1 MTPPQNDAGEREWE
15 RAYLAFES
23 PEEETAKFVRR
34 LRRLAIGPPS
44 DDLNVL
50 ELFAGRANGLS
61 ALARLGF
68 RRLFALDRSLRLL
81 ASSDWRPRSSAG
93 DARQLPYRDGSL
105 DVVVIQGGLHHLEAL
120 PGDLDATLGEI
131 ARVLRPRGRLFVVE
145 PDLTPFLAAV
155 HVICRW
161 RIARKLSRRLDAL
174 ARMIELET
182 PAYQQWLE
190 QGDRAVALLNARFE
204 TLVCERRWGKLL
216 FAGRSR
222 R

>member
-1 MTPPQNDAGEREWE
+1 MNPPHHGGGEGEWE

-44 DDLNVL
+44 EDLRVL

-81 ASSDWRPRSSAG
+81 GSSGWRARSSAG
-93 DARQLPYRDGSL
+93 DARQLPYRDGTV
-105 DVVVIQGGLHHLEAL
+105 DVVVIQGGLHHLEVL
-120 PGDLDATLGEI
+120 PEDFDATLEEI
-131 ARVLRPRGRLFVVE
+131 VRVLKPSGRLFVVE
-145 PDLTPFLAAV
+145 PDRTPFLAAV
-155 HVICRW
+155 HAICRW
-161 RIARKLSRRLDAL
+161 RIARKLSRKVDAL
-174 ARMIELET
+174 ARMIELESPT
-182 PAYQQWLE
+182 YEQWLE
-190 QGDRAVALLNARFE
+190 QGDRAVASLSARFE
-204 TLVCERRWGKLL
+204 MLVCERRWGKLL